1 MNRTMIL
8 KISGLIAVIAF
19 IFVSLGFVSSEK
31 RKIACSNLQ
40 VFFNEPYQFVTE
52 KTVEEMVFSSV
63 KGLKGSLMDTIET
76 ELIEEKIE
84 ELAWIKNAEVFKG
97 YSNDDSTRFAG
108 GLKVYLEQE
117 VPVLRV
123 VDGAEGYYLNSYGKK
138 LPFSL
143 SHTINVPV
151 ITGVADDSLLQNDL
165 LDFVNTISNDE
176 FLASL
181 FQQIDVQSDGE
192 LVLVPRVGNHL
203 ILFGTI
209 ENMDNKFRN
218 LRAVY
223 KKGLNNGKWNRYK
236 SITLKY
242 ENQVV
247 CTLK

>member
-1 MNRTMIL
+1 
-8 KISGLIAVIAF
+8 
-19 IFVSLGFVSSEK
+19 
-31 RKIACSNLQ
+31 
-40 VFFNEPYQFVTE
+40 
-52 KTVEEMVFSSV
+52 
-63 KGLKGSLMDTIET
+63 
-76 ELIEEKIE
+76 
-84 ELAWIKNAEVFKG
+84 
-97 YSNDDSTRFAG
+97 
-108 GLKVYLEQE
+108 
-117 VPVLRV
+117 
-123 VDGAEGYYLNSYGKK
+123 
-138 LPFSL
+138 
-143 SHTINVPV
+143 VPV